1 MGVEVARGCIFGI
14 AAHANEREQGWTA
27 MQSPTA
33 PQIAHTRMSVDGGKL
48 HADAVEFRIMEGV
61 GGLRR
66 SVWIVRMTQLSCYH
80 R

>member
-1 MGVEVARGCIFGI
+1 
-14 AAHANEREQGWTA
+14 